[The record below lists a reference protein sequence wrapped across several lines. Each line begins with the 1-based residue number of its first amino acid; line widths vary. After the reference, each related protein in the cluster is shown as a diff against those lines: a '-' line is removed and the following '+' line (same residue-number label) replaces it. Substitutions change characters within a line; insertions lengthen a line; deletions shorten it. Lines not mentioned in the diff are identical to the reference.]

1 MRILITSNVRWWN
14 AEAAY
19 AAILARELLNA
30 GHKVWVLTLPN
41 SLNETKL
48 RNWNLPII
56 TDIPLS
62 SSNPWQLW
70 RAYQR
75 LKSLI
80 EEQQIQIVNAH
91 RSEGFPLL
99 VLLRQRLKSFA
110 LIRTR
115 GTTRPLRDRWL
126 NRRLHEDWI
135 ESVIVPA
142 QVIASQLRQ
151 VLNLP
156 PERLHVIY
164 YPVNPSTIGV
174 KGESEAQQSRL
185 ECLDR
190 LGIPK
195 HRRVIGIV
203 GRIRPV
209 KGQRIL
215 LKIFVAL
222 RKRFPDI
229 VLLMLYRDTNETEA
243 EWQGL
248 LQDLVESNLLQSV
261 YLYGYRED
269 VLEIMRHTDIGVV
282 SSVDSEVI
290 CRVAVEFFSVGTPVV
305 AFPTGALPE
314 IIQDGV
320 TGRIAKDKSAEAL
333 AEALEW
339 MLESPERIAE
349 FGQHARQQS
358 LERFDPNKLLE
369 QTLSVYEQSWQ
380 HLQSQLVTGEANV
393 RP

>member
-19 AAILARELLNA
+19 AATLARELLHA

-62 SSNPWQLW
+62 SSNPWRLW

-229 VLLMLYRDTNETEA
+229 VLLMLYRDTSETEA

-248 LQDLVESNLLQSV
+248 LQDLVESNLQQSV

-269 VLEIMRHTDIGVV
+269 VQEIMRHIDIGVV
-282 SSVDSEVI
+282 SSIDSEVI

-314 IIQDGV
+314 IIQDGF

-333 AEALEW
+333 AETLEW
-339 MLESPERIAE
+339 MLESPECIAE
-349 FGQHARQQS
+349 FGQNARQQS
-358 LERFDPNKLLE
+358 LERFDPNRLLE

-380 HLQSQLVTGEANV
+380 RLQSQLVTGEANV

>member
-19 AAILARELLNA
+19 AATLARELLNA

-70 RAYQR
+70 QAYRR
-75 LKSLI
+75 LQSLI
-80 EEQQIQIVNAH
+80 KEQQIQVVNAH

-115 GTTRPLRDRWL
+115 GTTRPLRDHWL
-126 NRRLHEDWI
+126 NRKLHEDWI

-151 VLNLP
+151 ILNLP
-156 PERLHVIY
+156 SERLQVIY
-164 YPVNPSTIGV
+164 YPVNPSSIDSQ
-174 KGESEAQQSRL
+174 GESEAQQSRL

-190 LGIPK
+190 LGIP
-195 HRRVIGIV
+195 RQCRVIGIV

-215 LKIFVAL
+215 LKSFATL

-248 LQDLVESNLLQSV
+248 LQDLVESNLQQSV

-290 CRVAVEFFSVGTPVV
+290 CRVAVEFFSVETPVV

-333 AEALEW
+333 AEILEW
-339 MLESPERIAE
+339 MLESPERISE
-349 FGQHARQQS
+349 FGKNARQQS

>member
-99 VLLRQRLKSFA
+99 VLLRQQLKSFA

-115 GTTRPLRDRWL
+115 GTTRPLRDHWL

-195 HRRVIGIV
+195 HCRVIGIV

-215 LKIFVAL
+215 LKSFVAL

-229 VLLMLYRDTNETEA
+229 VLLMLYRDTNETET

-349 FGQHARQQS
+349 FGQNARQQS

>member
-19 AAILARELLNA
+19 AATLARELLNA

-48 RNWNLPII
+48 RSWNLPII

-70 RAYQR
+70 RAYRR
-75 LKSLI
+75 LQSLI

-115 GTTRPLRDRWL
+115 GTTRPLRDHWL
-126 NRRLHEDWI
+126 NRKLHEDWI

-151 VLNLP
+151 ILNLP
-156 PERLHVIY
+156 SERLQVIY
-164 YPVNPSTIGV
+164 YPVNPSSIDSQ
-174 KGESEAQQSRL
+174 GESEAQQSRL

-190 LGIPK
+190 LGIPR
-195 HRRVIGIV
+195 HCRVIGIV

-215 LKIFVAL
+215 LKSFATL

-248 LQDLVESNLLQSV
+248 LQDLVESNLQQSV

-290 CRVAVEFFSVGTPVV
+290 CRVAVEFFSVGKPVI

-320 TGRIAKDKSAEAL
+320 TGRIAKDKSAAAL
-333 AEALEW
+333 AEILEW
-339 MLESPERIAE
+339 MLESPERIAG
-349 FGQHARQQS
+349 FGKNARQQS

>member
-19 AAILARELLNA
+19 AATLARELLNA

-48 RNWNLPII
+48 RSWNLPII

-70 RAYQR
+70 RAYRR
-75 LKSLI
+75 LQSLI

-115 GTTRPLRDRWL
+115 GTTRPLRDHWL
-126 NRRLHEDWI
+126 NRKLHEDWI

-156 PERLHVIY
+156 SERLQVIY
-164 YPVNPSTIGV
+164 YPVNPSSIDSQ
-174 KGESEAQQSRL
+174 GESEAQQSRL

-190 LGIPK
+190 LGVPR
-195 HRRVIGIV
+195 HCRVIGIV

-215 LKIFVAL
+215 LKSFATL

-248 LQDLVESNLLQSV
+248 LQDLVESNLQQSV

-333 AEALEW
+333 AEILEW
-339 MLESPERIAE
+339 MLESPERISE
-349 FGQHARQQS
+349 FGKNARQQS

>member
-115 GTTRPLRDRWL
+115 GTTRPLRDHWL

-164 YPVNPSTIGV
+164 YPVNPSKIGV
-174 KGESEAQQSRL
+174 KEESEAQQSRL

-195 HRRVIGIV
+195 HCRVIGIV

-215 LKIFVAL
+215 LKSFVAL

-339 MLESPERIAE
+339 MMESPERIAE
-349 FGQHARQQS
+349 FGQNARQQS

-380 HLQSQLVTGEANV
+380 RLQSQLVTGEANV

>member
-19 AAILARELLNA
+19 AATLARELLNA

-62 SSNPWQLW
+62 SSNPWRLW

-75 LKSLI
+75 LQSLI

-99 VLLRQRLKSFA
+99 VLLRQQLKSFA

-115 GTTRPLRDRWL
+115 GTTRPLRDHWV
-126 NRRLHEDWI
+126 NRKLHEDWI
-135 ESVIVPA
+135 EAVIVPA

-156 PERLHVIY
+156 PERLQVIY
-164 YPVNPSTIGV
+164 YPANSSLIDSQ
-174 KGESEAQQSRL
+174 GESEAQQSRL

-190 LGIPK
+190 LGIPE
-195 HRRVIGIV
+195 HCRVIGIV

-215 LKIFVAL
+215 LKSFVAL
-222 RKRFPDI
+222 RKHFPDI
-229 VLLMLYRDTNETEA
+229 VLLILYRDTNETEA

-248 LQDLVESNLLQSV
+248 LQDLADSNLQQNV

-269 VLEIMRHTDIGVV
+269 VLEIMRHTDIGAV

-314 IIQDGV
+314 IVQDGV

-333 AEALEW
+333 AEILEW
-339 MLESPERIAE
+339 MLESPECIAE
-349 FGQHARQQS
+349 LGKNARQQS
-358 LERFDPNKLLE
+358 LERFDPNKLLQ
-369 QTLSVYEQSWQ
+369 QTLSVYEKGWQ
-380 HLQSQLVTGEANV
+380 RLQSQLVTGETNV

>member
-19 AAILARELLNA
+19 AAVLARELLNA

-99 VLLRQRLKSFA
+99 VLLRQQLKSFS

-115 GTTRPLRDRWL
+115 GTTRPLRDHWL

-156 PERLHVIY
+156 PERLHIIY

-195 HRRVIGIV
+195 HCRVIGIV

-215 LKIFVAL
+215 LKSFVAL

-229 VLLMLYRDTNETEA
+229 VLLMLYRDTNETET

-349 FGQHARQQS
+349 FGQNARQQS

-380 HLQSQLVTGEANV
+380 RLQSQLVTGEANV

>member
-19 AAILARELLNA
+19 AATLARELLNA

-62 SSNPWQLW
+62 SSNPWRLW

-115 GTTRPLRDRWL
+115 GTTRPLRDHWL

-215 LKIFVAL
+215 LKSFVTL
-222 RKRFPDI
+222 RKRFPGI
-229 VLLMLYRDTNETEA
+229 VLLMLYRDTSETEA

-248 LQDLVESNLLQSV
+248 LQDLVESNLQQSV

-269 VLEIMRHTDIGVV
+269 VQEIMRHIDIGVV
-282 SSVDSEVI
+282 SSIDSEVI

-314 IIQDGV
+314 IIQDGF

-333 AEALEW
+333 AEILEW

-349 FGQHARQQS
+349 FGQNARQQS

>member
-99 VLLRQRLKSFA
+99 VLLRQQLKSFS

-115 GTTRPLRDRWL
+115 GTTRPLRDHWL
-126 NRRLHEDWI
+126 NRQLHEDWI

-195 HRRVIGIV
+195 HCRVIGIV

-215 LKIFVAL
+215 LKSFVAL

-349 FGQHARQQS
+349 FGQNARQQS

>member
-19 AAILARELLNA
+19 AATLARELLNA

-48 RNWNLPII
+48 RSWNLPII

-70 RAYQR
+70 RAYRR
-75 LKSLI
+75 LQSLI

-115 GTTRPLRDRWL
+115 GTTRPLRDHWL
-126 NRRLHEDWI
+126 NRKLHEDWI

-156 PERLHVIY
+156 SERLQVIY
-164 YPVNPSTIGV
+164 YPVNPSSIDSQ
-174 KGESEAQQSRL
+174 GESEAQQSRL

-190 LGIPK
+190 LGIPR
-195 HRRVIGIV
+195 HCRVIGIV

-215 LKIFVAL
+215 LKSFATL

-248 LQDLVESNLLQSV
+248 LQDLVESNLQQSV

-333 AEALEW
+333 AEILEW
-339 MLESPERIAE
+339 MLESPERIPE
-349 FGQHARQQS
+349 FGKNARQQS

>member
-19 AAILARELLNA
+19 AATLARELLNA

-48 RNWNLPII
+48 RSWNLPII

-70 RAYQR
+70 QAYRR
-75 LKSLI
+75 LQSLI
-80 EEQQIQIVNAH
+80 EEQQIQVVNAH

-115 GTTRPLRDRWL
+115 GTTRPLRDNWL
-126 NRRLHEDWI
+126 NRKLHEDWI

-156 PERLHVIY
+156 SERLQVIY
-164 YPVNPSTIGV
+164 YPVNPSSIDSQ
-174 KGESEAQQSRL
+174 GESEAQQSRL

-190 LGIPK
+190 LGIPR
-195 HRRVIGIV
+195 HCRVIGIV

-215 LKIFVAL
+215 LKSFATL

-248 LQDLVESNLLQSV
+248 LQDLVESNLQQSV

-333 AEALEW
+333 AEILEW
-339 MLESPERIAE
+339 MLESPERISE
-349 FGQHARQQS
+349 FGKNARQQS

>member
-19 AAILARELLNA
+19 AATLARELLHA

-62 SSNPWQLW
+62 SSNPWRLW

-115 GTTRPLRDRWL
+115 GTTRPLRDHWL

-135 ESVIVPA
+135 DSVIVPA
-142 QVIASQLRQ
+142 QVIVSQLRQ

-195 HRRVIGIV
+195 HCRVIGIV

-215 LKIFVAL
+215 LKSFVAL

-320 TGRIAKDKSAEAL
+320 TGRIAKEKSAEAL

-349 FGQHARQQS
+349 FGQNARQQS

-380 HLQSQLVTGEANV
+380 RLQSQLVTGEANV

>member
-19 AAILARELLNA
+19 AATLARELLNA

-62 SSNPWQLW
+62 SSNPWRLW

-75 LKSLI
+75 LQSLI

-99 VLLRQRLKSFA
+99 VLLRQQLKSFA

-115 GTTRPLRDRWL
+115 GTTRPLRNHWL
-126 NRRLHEDWI
+126 NRKLHEDWI
-135 ESVIVPA
+135 EAVIVPA

-156 PERLHVIY
+156 PERLQVIY
-164 YPVNPSTIGV
+164 YPANSSLIDSQ
-174 KGESEAQQSRL
+174 GESEAQQSRL

-190 LGIPK
+190 LGIPE
-195 HRRVIGIV
+195 HCRVVGIV

-215 LKIFVAL
+215 LKSFVAL
-222 RKRFPDI
+222 RKHFPDI
-229 VLLMLYRDTNETEA
+229 VLLILYRDTNETEA

-248 LQDLVESNLLQSV
+248 LQDLAESNLQQNV

-314 IIQDGV
+314 IVQDGV

-333 AEALEW
+333 AEILEW
-339 MLESPERIAE
+339 MLESPECIAE
-349 FGQHARQQS
+349 LGKNARQQS
-358 LERFDPNKLLE
+358 LERFDPNKLLQ
-369 QTLSVYEQSWQ
+369 QTLSVYEKGWQ
-380 HLQSQLVTGEANV
+380 RLQSQLVTGETNV

>member
-142 QVIASQLRQ
+142 QVIVSQLRQ

-174 KGESEAQQSRL
+174 KGESKAQQSRL

-314 IIQDGV
+314 IIQDGF

-333 AEALEW
+333 AEILEW

-349 FGQHARQQS
+349 FGQNARQQS

-380 HLQSQLVTGEANV
+380 RLQSQLVTGEANV

>member
-19 AAILARELLNA
+19 AATLARELLHA

-62 SSNPWQLW
+62 SSNPWRLW

-115 GTTRPLRDRWL
+115 GTTRPLRDHWL

-195 HRRVIGIV
+195 HCRVIGIV

-215 LKIFVAL
+215 LKSFVAL

-349 FGQHARQQS
+349 FGQNARQQS

-380 HLQSQLVTGEANV
+380 RLQSQLVTGEANV

>member
-19 AAILARELLNA
+19 AATLARELLNA

-70 RAYQR
+70 QAYRR
-75 LKSLI
+75 LQSLI

-115 GTTRPLRDRWL
+115 GTTRPLRDHWL
-126 NRRLHEDWI
+126 NRKLHEDWI

-156 PERLHVIY
+156 SERLQVIY
-164 YPVNPSTIGV
+164 YPVNPSSIDSQ
-174 KGESEAQQSRL
+174 GESEAQQSRL

-190 LGIPK
+190 LGIPR
-195 HRRVIGIV
+195 HCRVIGIV

-215 LKIFVAL
+215 LKSFATL

-248 LQDLVESNLLQSV
+248 LQDLVESNLQQSV

-290 CRVAVEFFSVGTPVV
+290 CRVAVEFFSVGTPVI

-333 AEALEW
+333 AEILEW

-349 FGQHARQQS
+349 FGKNARQQS

>member
-19 AAILARELLNA
+19 AATLAKELLNA

-62 SSNPWQLW
+62 SSNPWRLW
-70 RAYQR
+70 WAYQR
-75 LKSLI
+75 LQSLI

-115 GTTRPLRDRWL
+115 GTTRPLRDHWV
-126 NRRLHEDWI
+126 NRKLHEDWI
-135 ESVIVPA
+135 EAVIVPA

-156 PERLHVIY
+156 PERLQVIY
-164 YPVNPSTIGV
+164 YPANSSLIDSQ
-174 KGESEAQQSRL
+174 GESEAQQSRL

-190 LGIPK
+190 LGIPE
-195 HRRVIGIV
+195 HCRVIGIV

-215 LKIFVAL
+215 LKSFVAL
-222 RKRFPDI
+222 RKHFPDI
-229 VLLMLYRDTNETEA
+229 VLLILYRDTNETEA

-248 LQDLVESNLLQSV
+248 LQDLAESNLQQNV

-314 IIQDGV
+314 IVQDGV

-333 AEALEW
+333 AEILEW
-339 MLESPERIAE
+339 VLESPECIAE
-349 FGQHARQQS
+349 LGKNARQQS
-358 LERFDPNKLLE
+358 LERFDPNKLLQ
-369 QTLSVYEQSWQ
+369 QTLSVYEKGWQ
-380 HLQSQLVTGEANV
+380 RLQSQLVTGETNV

>member
-19 AAILARELLNA
+19 AATLARELLDA

-62 SSNPWQLW
+62 SSNPWRLW

-115 GTTRPLRDRWL
+115 GTTRPLRDHWL

-215 LKIFVAL
+215 LKSFVTL
-222 RKRFPDI
+222 RKRFPGI
-229 VLLMLYRDTNETEA
+229 VLLMLYRDTSETEA

-248 LQDLVESNLLQSV
+248 LQDLVESNLQQSV

-269 VLEIMRHTDIGVV
+269 VQEIMRHIDIGVV
-282 SSVDSEVI
+282 SSIDSEVI

-314 IIQDGV
+314 IIQDGF

-333 AEALEW
+333 AEILEW

-349 FGQHARQQS
+349 FGQNARQQS

>member
-19 AAILARELLNA
+19 AATLARELLNA

-70 RAYQR
+70 RAYRR
-75 LKSLI
+75 LQSLI

-115 GTTRPLRDRWL
+115 GTTRPLRDHWL
-126 NRRLHEDWI
+126 NRKLHEDWI

-151 VLNLP
+151 ILNLP
-156 PERLHVIY
+156 SERLQVIY
-164 YPVNPSTIGV
+164 YPVNPSSIDSQ
-174 KGESEAQQSRL
+174 GESEARQSRL

-190 LGIPK
+190 LGIPR
-195 HRRVIGIV
+195 HCRVIGIV

-215 LKIFVAL
+215 LKSFATL

-248 LQDLVESNLLQSV
+248 LQDLVESNLQQSV

-290 CRVAVEFFSVGTPVV
+290 CRVAVEFFSVGKPVI

-333 AEALEW
+333 AEILEW
-339 MLESPERIAE
+339 MLESPERISE
-349 FGQHARQQS
+349 FGKNARQQS

>member
-115 GTTRPLRDRWL
+115 GTTRPLRDHWL

-185 ECLDR
+185 ECLNR

-195 HRRVIGIV
+195 HCRVIGIV

-215 LKIFVAL
+215 LKSFVAL

-349 FGQHARQQS
+349 FGQNARQQS

-380 HLQSQLVTGEANV
+380 RLQSQLVTGEANV

>member
-19 AAILARELLNA
+19 AATLARELLNA

-48 RNWNLPII
+48 RSWNLPII

-70 RAYQR
+70 QAYRR
-75 LKSLI
+75 LQSLI

-115 GTTRPLRDRWL
+115 GTTRPLRDHWL
-126 NRRLHEDWI
+126 NRKLHEDWI

-156 PERLHVIY
+156 SERLQVIY
-164 YPVNPSTIGV
+164 YPVNPGSIDSQ
-174 KGESEAQQSRL
+174 GESEAQQSRL

-190 LGIPK
+190 LGIP
-195 HRRVIGIV
+195 RQCRVIGIV

-215 LKIFVAL
+215 LKSFATL

-248 LQDLVESNLLQSV
+248 LQDLVESNLQQSV

-333 AEALEW
+333 AEILEW

-349 FGQHARQQS
+349 FGKNARQQS

>member
-19 AAILARELLNA
+19 AATLAKELLNA

-62 SSNPWQLW
+62 SSNPWRLW
-70 RAYQR
+70 WAYQR
-75 LKSLI
+75 LQSLI

-115 GTTRPLRDRWL
+115 GTTRPLRDHWV
-126 NRRLHEDWI
+126 NRKLHEDWI
-135 ESVIVPA
+135 EAVIVPA

-156 PERLHVIY
+156 PERLQVIY
-164 YPVNPSTIGV
+164 YPANSSLIDSQ
-174 KGESEAQQSRL
+174 GESEAQQSRL

-190 LGIPK
+190 LGIPE
-195 HRRVIGIV
+195 HCRVIGIV

-215 LKIFVAL
+215 LKSFVAL
-222 RKRFPDI
+222 RKHFPDI
-229 VLLMLYRDTNETEA
+229 VLLILYRDTNETEA

-248 LQDLVESNLLQSV
+248 LQDLAESNLQQNV

-314 IIQDGV
+314 IVQDGV

-333 AEALEW
+333 AEILEW
-339 MLESPERIAE
+339 VLESPECIVE
-349 FGQHARQQS
+349 LGKNARQQS
-358 LERFDPNKLLE
+358 LERFDPNKLLQ
-369 QTLSVYEQSWQ
+369 QTLSVYEKGWQ
-380 HLQSQLVTGEANV
+380 RLQSQLVTGETNV

>member
-19 AAILARELLNA
+19 AATLARELLNV

-41 SLNETKL
+41 SLNEAKL

-75 LKSLI
+75 LQYLI

-115 GTTRPLRDRWL
+115 GTTRPLRNHWL
-126 NRRLHEDWI
+126 NRKLHEDWI
-135 ESVIVPA
+135 EAVIVPA

-151 VLNLP
+151 VLNLL
-156 PERLHVIY
+156 PERLQVIY
-164 YPVNPSTIGV
+164 YPANPSPTDSQ
-174 KGESEAQQSRL
+174 GEGEAQQSRL

-190 LGIPK
+190 LGIPE
-195 HRRVIGIV
+195 HCRVIGIV

-209 KGQRIL
+209 KGQRVL
-215 LKIFVAL
+215 LKSFVAL
-222 RKRFPDI
+222 KKCFPDI

-248 LQDLVESNLLQSV
+248 LQDLAESKLQQNV

-282 SSVDSEVI
+282 SSIDSEVI

-314 IIQDGV
+314 IVQDGV
-320 TGRIAKDKSAEAL
+320 TGWITKDKSVEAL
-333 AEALEW
+333 VEMLEW
-339 MLESPERIAE
+339 MLESPECIAE
-349 FGQHARQQS
+349 LGKNARQQS
-358 LERFDPNKLLE
+358 LERFDPNKLLH
-369 QTLSVYEQSWQ
+369 QTLSVYEQGWQ
-380 HLQSQLVTGEANV
+380 HLQSQLVTKEANV

>member
-19 AAILARELLNA
+19 AATLARELLNA

-48 RNWNLPII
+48 RSWNLPII

-70 RAYQR
+70 QAYRR
-75 LKSLI
+75 LQSLI

-115 GTTRPLRDRWL
+115 GTTRPLRDHWL
-126 NRRLHEDWI
+126 NRKLHEDWI

-156 PERLHVIY
+156 SERLQVIY
-164 YPVNPSTIGV
+164 YPVNPSSIDSQ
-174 KGESEAQQSRL
+174 GESEAQQSRL

-190 LGIPK
+190 LGIP
-195 HRRVIGIV
+195 RQCRVIGIV

-215 LKIFVAL
+215 LKSFATL

-248 LQDLVESNLLQSV
+248 LQDLVESNLQQSV

-333 AEALEW
+333 AEILEW
-339 MLESPERIAE
+339 MLESPERISE
-349 FGQHARQQS
+349 FGKNARQQS

>member
-19 AAILARELLNA
+19 AATLARELLNA

-62 SSNPWQLW
+62 SLNPWRLW

-75 LKSLI
+75 LQSLI

-99 VLLRQRLKSFA
+99 VLLRLRLKSFA

-115 GTTRPLRDRWL
+115 GTTRPLRDHWV
-126 NRRLHEDWI
+126 NRKLHEDWI
-135 ESVIVPA
+135 EAVIVPA

-156 PERLHVIY
+156 PERLQVIY
-164 YPVNPSTIGV
+164 YPANSSLIDSQ
-174 KGESEAQQSRL
+174 GESEAQQSRL

-190 LGIPK
+190 LGIPE
-195 HRRVIGIV
+195 HCRVIGIV

-215 LKIFVAL
+215 LKSFVAL
-222 RKRFPDI
+222 RKHFPDI

-248 LQDLVESNLLQSV
+248 LQDLAESNLQQNV

-314 IIQDGV
+314 IIWDGV

-333 AEALEW
+333 AEILEW
-339 MLESPERIAE
+339 MLESPECIAE
-349 FGQHARQQS
+349 LGKNARQQS
-358 LERFDPNKLLE
+358 LERFDPNKLLQ
-369 QTLSVYEQSWQ
+369 QTLSVYKKGWQ
-380 HLQSQLVTGEANV
+380 RLQSQLVTGETNV

>member
-19 AAILARELLNA
+19 AATLARELLNA

-70 RAYQR
+70 QAYRR
-75 LKSLI
+75 LQSLI
-80 EEQQIQIVNAH
+80 EEQQIQVVNAH

-115 GTTRPLRDRWL
+115 GTTRPLRDHWL
-126 NRRLHEDWI
+126 NRKLHEDWI

-156 PERLHVIY
+156 SERLQVIY
-164 YPVNPSTIGV
+164 YPVNPSSIDSQ
-174 KGESEAQQSRL
+174 GESEAQQSRL

-190 LGIPK
+190 LGIP
-195 HRRVIGIV
+195 RQCRVIGIV

-215 LKIFVAL
+215 LKSFATL

-248 LQDLVESNLLQSV
+248 LQDLVESNLQQSV

-333 AEALEW
+333 AEILEW

-349 FGQHARQQS
+349 FGKNARQQS

>member
-19 AAILARELLNA
+19 AATLARELLNA

-48 RNWNLPII
+48 RSWNLPII

-70 RAYQR
+70 QAYRR
-75 LKSLI
+75 LQSLI
-80 EEQQIQIVNAH
+80 EEQQIQVVNAH

-115 GTTRPLRDRWL
+115 GTTRPLRDHWL
-126 NRRLHEDWI
+126 NRKLHEDWI

-156 PERLHVIY
+156 SERLQVIY
-164 YPVNPSTIGV
+164 YPVNPGSIDSQ
-174 KGESEAQQSRL
+174 GESEAQQSRL

-190 LGIPK
+190 LGIP
-195 HRRVIGIV
+195 RQCRVIGIV

-215 LKIFVAL
+215 LKSFATL

-248 LQDLVESNLLQSV
+248 LQDLVESNLQQSV

-333 AEALEW
+333 AEILEW

-349 FGQHARQQS
+349 FGKNARQQS

>member
-19 AAILARELLNA
+19 AATLARELLNA

-70 RAYQR
+70 RAYQQ
-75 LKSLI
+75 LQYLI

-115 GTTRPLRDRWL
+115 GTTRPLRNHWL
-126 NRRLHEDWI
+126 NRKLHEDWI
-135 ESVIVPA
+135 EAVIVPA

-151 VLNLP
+151 VLNLL
-156 PERLHVIY
+156 PERLQVIY
-164 YPVNPSTIGV
+164 YPANPSPTDSQ
-174 KGESEAQQSRL
+174 GEGEAQQSRL

-190 LGIPK
+190 LGIPE
-195 HRRVIGIV
+195 HCRVIGIV

-209 KGQRIL
+209 KGQRVL
-215 LKIFVAL
+215 LKSFVAL
-222 RKRFPDI
+222 KKCFPDI

-248 LQDLVESNLLQSV
+248 LQDLAESKLQQNV

-282 SSVDSEVI
+282 SSIDSEVI

-320 TGRIAKDKSAEAL
+320 TGRITKDKSFEAL
-333 AEALEW
+333 AEILEW
-339 MLESPERIAE
+339 MLESPECIAE
-349 FGQHARQQS
+349 LGKNARQQS
-358 LERFDPNKLLE
+358 LERFDPNKLLQ
-369 QTLSVYEQSWQ
+369 QTMSVYEKGWQ
-380 HLQSQLVTGEANV
+380 RLQSQLVTGETNV

>member
-19 AAILARELLNA
+19 AATLARELLNA

-48 RNWNLPII
+48 RSWNLPII

-70 RAYQR
+70 QAYRR
-75 LKSLI
+75 LQSLI
-80 EEQQIQIVNAH
+80 EEQQIQVVNAH

-115 GTTRPLRDRWL
+115 GTTRPLRDHWL
-126 NRRLHEDWI
+126 NRKLHEDWI

-156 PERLHVIY
+156 SERLQVIY
-164 YPVNPSTIGV
+164 YPVNPGSIDSQ
-174 KGESEAQQSRL
+174 GESEAQQSRL

-190 LGIPK
+190 LGIPR
-195 HRRVIGIV
+195 HCRVIGIV

-215 LKIFVAL
+215 LKSFATL

-248 LQDLVESNLLQSV
+248 LQDLVESNLQQSV

-320 TGRIAKDKSAEAL
+320 TGQIAKDKSAEAL
-333 AEALEW
+333 AEILEW

-349 FGQHARQQS
+349 FGKNARQQS

>member
-19 AAILARELLNA
+19 AATLARELLNA

-41 SLNETKL
+41 SLNEAKL

-75 LKSLI
+75 LQYLI

-115 GTTRPLRDRWL
+115 GTTRPLRNHWL
-126 NRRLHEDWI
+126 NRKLHEDWI
-135 ESVIVPA
+135 EAVIVPA

-151 VLNLP
+151 VLNLL
-156 PERLHVIY
+156 PERLQVIY
-164 YPVNPSTIGV
+164 YPANPSPTDSQ
-174 KGESEAQQSRL
+174 GEGEAQQSRL

-190 LGIPK
+190 LGIPE
-195 HRRVIGIV
+195 HCRVVGIV

-215 LKIFVAL
+215 LKSFVAL
-222 RKRFPDI
+222 RKHFPDI
-229 VLLMLYRDTNETEA
+229 VLLILYRDTNETEA

-248 LQDLVESNLLQSV
+248 LQDLAESNLQQNV

-314 IIQDGV
+314 IVQDGV

-333 AEALEW
+333 AEILEW
-339 MLESPERIAE
+339 MLESPECIAE
-349 FGQHARQQS
+349 LGKNARQQS
-358 LERFDPNKLLE
+358 LERFDPNKLLQ
-369 QTLSVYEQSWQ
+369 QTLSVYEKGWQ
-380 HLQSQLVTGEANV
+380 RLQSQLVTGETNV

>member
-19 AAILARELLNA
+19 AATLARELLNA

-48 RNWNLPII
+48 RSWNLPII

-70 RAYQR
+70 QAYRR
-75 LKSLI
+75 LQSLI
-80 EEQQIQIVNAH
+80 EEQQIQVVNAH
-91 RSEGFPLL
+91 RSEGFPPL

-115 GTTRPLRDRWL
+115 GTTRPLRDHWL
-126 NRRLHEDWI
+126 NRKLHEDWI

-156 PERLHVIY
+156 SERLQVIY
-164 YPVNPSTIGV
+164 YPVNPSSIDSQ
-174 KGESEAQQSRL
+174 GESEAQQSRL

-190 LGIPK
+190 LGIP
-195 HRRVIGIV
+195 RQCRVIGIV

-215 LKIFVAL
+215 LKSFATL
-222 RKRFPDI
+222 RKRFPDT

-248 LQDLVESNLLQSV
+248 LQDLVESNLQQSV

-290 CRVAVEFFSVGTPVV
+290 CRVAVEFFSVGKPVI

-333 AEALEW
+333 AEILEW
-339 MLESPERIAE
+339 MLESPERISE
-349 FGQHARQQS
+349 FGKNARQQS

>member
-19 AAILARELLNA
+19 AATLARELLNA

-62 SSNPWQLW
+62 SSNPWRLW

-75 LKSLI
+75 LQSLI

-99 VLLRQRLKSFA
+99 VLLRQQLKSFA

-115 GTTRPLRDRWL
+115 GTTRPLRDHWV
-126 NRRLHEDWI
+126 NRKLHEDWI
-135 ESVIVPA
+135 EAVIVPA

-156 PERLHVIY
+156 PERLQVIY
-164 YPVNPSTIGV
+164 YPANSSLIDSQ
-174 KGESEAQQSRL
+174 GESEAQQSRL

-190 LGIPK
+190 LGIPE
-195 HRRVIGIV
+195 HCRVIGIV

-215 LKIFVAL
+215 LKSFVAL
-222 RKRFPDI
+222 RKHFPDI
-229 VLLMLYRDTNETEA
+229 VLLILYRDTNETEA

-248 LQDLVESNLLQSV
+248 LQDLAESNLQQNV

-314 IIQDGV
+314 IVQDGV

-333 AEALEW
+333 AEILEW
-339 MLESPERIAE
+339 MLESPECIAE
-349 FGQHARQQS
+349 LGKNARQQS
-358 LERFDPNKLLE
+358 LERFDPNKLLQ
-369 QTLSVYEQSWQ
+369 QTLSVYEKGWQ
-380 HLQSQLVTGEANV
+380 RLQSQLLTGETNV

>member
-70 RAYQR
+70 QAYRR
-75 LKSLI
+75 LQSLI

-99 VLLRQRLKSFA
+99 VLLRQQLKSFS

-115 GTTRPLRDRWL
+115 GTTRPLRDHWL

-174 KGESEAQQSRL
+174 KGESEAQQSGL

-195 HRRVIGIV
+195 HCRIIGVV

-215 LKIFVAL
+215 LKSFVAL

-305 AFPTGALPE
+305 ASPTGALPE

-349 FGQHARQQS
+349 FGQNARQQS

>member
-19 AAILARELLNA
+19 AATLARELLNA

-48 RNWNLPII
+48 RSWNLPII

-70 RAYQR
+70 QAYRR
-75 LKSLI
+75 LQSLI

-115 GTTRPLRDRWL
+115 GTTRPLRDHWL
-126 NRRLHEDWI
+126 NRKLHEDWI

-156 PERLHVIY
+156 SERLQVIY
-164 YPVNPSTIGV
+164 YPVNPSSIDSQGA
-174 KGESEAQQSRL
+174 SEAQQSRL

-190 LGIPK
+190 LGIPR
-195 HRRVIGIV
+195 HCRVIGIV

-215 LKIFVAL
+215 LKSFATL

-248 LQDLVESNLLQSV
+248 LQDLVESNLQQSV

-333 AEALEW
+333 AEILEW

-349 FGQHARQQS
+349 FGKNARQQS

>member
-19 AAILARELLNA
+19 AATLARELLNA

-48 RNWNLPII
+48 RSWNLPII

-70 RAYQR
+70 QAHRR
-75 LKSLI
+75 LQSLI
-80 EEQQIQIVNAH
+80 EEQQIQVVNAH

-115 GTTRPLRDRWL
+115 GTTRPLRDHWL
-126 NRRLHEDWI
+126 NRKLHEDWI

-156 PERLHVIY
+156 SERLQVIY
-164 YPVNPSTIGV
+164 YPVNPSSIDSQ
-174 KGESEAQQSRL
+174 GESEAQQSRL

-190 LGIPK
+190 LGIPR
-195 HRRVIGIV
+195 HCRVIGIV

-215 LKIFVAL
+215 LKSFATL
-222 RKRFPDI
+222 RKRFPDT

-248 LQDLVESNLLQSV
+248 LQDLVESNLQQSV

-333 AEALEW
+333 AEILEW
-339 MLESPERIAE
+339 MLESPERISE
-349 FGQHARQQS
+349 FGKNARQQS

>member
-19 AAILARELLNA
+19 AATLARELLNA

-41 SLNETKL
+41 SLNEAKL

-75 LKSLI
+75 LQSLI

-115 GTTRPLRDRWL
+115 GTTRPLRNHWL
-126 NRRLHEDWI
+126 NRKLHEDWI
-135 ESVIVPA
+135 EAVIVPA

-151 VLNLP
+151 VLNLL
-156 PERLHVIY
+156 PERLQVIY
-164 YPVNPSTIGV
+164 YPANPSPIDSQ
-174 KGESEAQQSRL
+174 GEGEAQQSRL

-190 LGIPK
+190 LGIPE
-195 HRRVIGIV
+195 HCRVISIV

-215 LKIFVAL
+215 LKSFVAL
-222 RKRFPDI
+222 RKHFPDI
-229 VLLMLYRDTNETEA
+229 VLLILYRDTNETEA

-248 LQDLVESNLLQSV
+248 LQDLAESNLQQNV

-314 IIQDGV
+314 IVQDGF

-333 AEALEW
+333 AEILEW
-339 MLESPERIAE
+339 MLESPECIAE
-349 FGQHARQQS
+349 LGKNARQQS
-358 LERFDPNKLLE
+358 LERFDPNKLLQ
-369 QTLSVYEQSWQ
+369 QTLSVYEKGWQ
-380 HLQSQLVTGEANV
+380 RLQSQLVTGETNV

>member
-19 AAILARELLNA
+19 AATLARELLNA

-48 RNWNLPII
+48 RSWNLPII

-70 RAYQR
+70 QAYRR
-75 LKSLI
+75 LQSLI

-115 GTTRPLRDRWL
+115 GTTRPLRDHWL
-126 NRRLHEDWI
+126 NRKLHEDWI

-156 PERLHVIY
+156 SERLQVIY
-164 YPVNPSTIGV
+164 YPVNPSSIDSQ
-174 KGESEAQQSRL
+174 GESEAQQSRL

-190 LGIPK
+190 LGIPR
-195 HRRVIGIV
+195 HCRVIGIV

-215 LKIFVAL
+215 LKSFATL

-248 LQDLVESNLLQSV
+248 LQDLVESNLQQSV

-290 CRVAVEFFSVGTPVV
+290 CRVAVEFFSVETPVV

-333 AEALEW
+333 AEILEW

-349 FGQHARQQS
+349 FGKNARQQS

>member
-115 GTTRPLRDRWL
+115 GTTRPLRDHWL
-126 NRRLHEDWI
+126 NRWLHEDWI

-195 HRRVIGIV
+195 HCRVIGIV

-215 LKIFVAL
+215 LKSFVAL

-314 IIQDGV
+314 IIHDGV

-333 AEALEW
+333 AETLEW

-349 FGQHARQQS
+349 FGQNARQQS